1 MPLPVQKK
9 LSIKMSATENSAAN
23 IQIEGYSV
31 KSRLGE
37 GGFATVFRATQ
48 DSLQRD
54 IALKIMSPE
63 QTEDNEFRERFL
75 LEGMTVARLSD
86 HQSIVTVFDIGVS
99 NGHYFM
105 AMELLPGGTLEDK
118 LTSPLSPGAA
128 EKVFL
133 QIGDALSHAHKQ
145 GFVHRDI
152 KPANVLFQ
160 NNGLAKLSDFGIAKQ
175 LDSNKQL
182 TQVGFAIG
190 TPTYMSPEQAA
201 ALDLDGRSDLYSLG
215 IMFYEMLIGQPPFTG
230 KDGLSIALK
239 HLNEAP
245 PRLPEKLS
253 RYQKFFDKIL
263 AKKPDDRYDTIAD
276 AVAALPAQPRPKPP
290 KSKKAKYVPLI
301 LGGGLAILAAG
312 GSWFALQPKSQ
323 VPPRTATPT
332 PIKAVALSPEQQD
345 KIDRLLSIATAHA
358 GIGRWREPAGSNA
371 LETYQL
377 VLEIDPANPTALSA
391 VKEIEAMPND

>member
-1 MPLPVQKK
+1 
-9 LSIKMSATENSAAN
+9 MSATDNSADN

-63 QTEDNEFRERFL
+63 QTEDDEFRERFL

-118 LTSPLSPGAA
+118 LTGPLSPRAA
-128 EKVFL
+128 EKIFL
-133 QIGDALSHAHKQ
+133 QIGDALAHAHKQ

-215 IMFYEMLIGQPPFTG
+215 IMLYEMLIGQPPFTG

-245 PRLPEKLS
+245 PKLPEELS
-253 RYQKFFDKIL
+253 RYQNFIDKIL
-263 AKKPDDRYDTIAD
+263 AKKPEDRFNTIAD
-276 AVAALPAQPRPKPP
+276 AIAALPAQPKPKPP
-290 KSKKAKYVPLI
+290 KSKNAKYMPLI
-301 LGGGLAILAAG
+301 LGGSLALIAAG
-312 GSWFALQPKSQ
+312 GSWFALQPKSKAPKQ
-323 VPPRTATPT
+323 VVAPAPV
-332 PIKAVALSPEQQD
+332 KAVALSPEQQD
-345 KIDRLLSIATAHA
+345 KVDRLLSIASAHA
-358 GIGRWREPAGSNA
+358 GIGRWREPSGSNA

-377 VLEIDPANPTALSA
+377 VLEVDPTNQTALSA
-391 VKEIEAMPND
+391 IREIEAMPED